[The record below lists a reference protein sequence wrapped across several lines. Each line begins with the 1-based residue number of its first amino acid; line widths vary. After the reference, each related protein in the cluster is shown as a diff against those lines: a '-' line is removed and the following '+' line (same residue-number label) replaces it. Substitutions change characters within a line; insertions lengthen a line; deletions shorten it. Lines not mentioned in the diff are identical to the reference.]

1 MSQRVLL
8 VEDDVAIIELIKLG
22 LKMKGSKLQ
31 LDVVHDGINALE
43 SVRQQRPNLVLL
55 DVMLPGLDG
64 FTTCSKL
71 RKIPGME
78 DVPII
83 MVTALSQIEDKRRGY
98 EAGADYFFTKPF
110 SPTTLIQ
117 RVERHLGINSN
128 GRSYQEAEVDDPET
142 DDQRAATPSSYS
154 HNGPFSVAPRVSVVI
169 PTLNEADN
177 LPDVLPWIP
186 DWVDEVVLVDGNSTD
201 GTVEVALS
209 LRPDIKIVMQ
219 KNRGKGDALKE
230 GFAASTGDIIVML
243 DADGS
248 TDPAEIPAF
257 VGALLAGADFAK
269 GSRFLQGGGT
279 LDMPF
284 YRKLGNWGF
293 VAVVRLFFGGVYS
306 DLLYGYNA
314 FWTRILPLIQVDT
327 PGFEVETLMNIRAL
341 RARLRI
347 AEVPSFES
355 ARLFGIPKLKAIPDG
370 WKVLMTIL
378 KEYNEHRIKR
388 INLAK
393 SGVDDSERCFEPI
406 AGRLFR
412 DALHL
417 WRSHD
422 QLSPNDYDSKLREL
436 NEAYWHLMDSELCHP
451 DDKILKDYCVDQY
464 GDKVPWA
471 FAEETRASHNLIGS
485 SSIRSG
491 ENEAALLVGIEAS
504 EEDIMASDGN

>member
-1 MSQRVLL
+1 MSQRILL
-8 VEDDVAIIELIKLG
+8 VEDDTAIIELIKLG
-22 LKMKGSKLQ
+22 LKMKGSRLQ
-31 LDVVHDGINALE
+31 LDVVNDGINALE
-43 SVRQQRPNLVLL
+43 SVRRQRPNLVLL

-117 RVERHLGINSN
+117 RVEQHLGISSN
-128 GRSYQEAEVDDPET
+128 GHLHQETGTADFEHSHKPG
-142 DDQRAATPSSYS
+142 ATTKAYGRG
-154 HNGPFSVAPRVSVVI
+154 GPFSAVPRVSVVI

-186 DWVDEVVLVDGNSTD
+186 DWVDEVVLVDGHSKD
-201 GTVEVALS
+201 GTIEVALS

-393 SGVDDSERCFEPI
+393 SGVDDSERSFEPI
-406 AGRLFR
+406 ASRLFR

-422 QLSPNDYDSKLREL
+422 QLSPEVYDTKLREL
-436 NEAYWHLMDSELCHP
+436 NEAYWQMMESDYSHP
-451 DDKILKDYCVDQY
+451 DDKILKEYYVEQY

-471 FAEETRASHNLIGS
+471 FAEETRASHSLIDS
-485 SSIRSG
+485 SSMQPG
-491 ENEAALLVGIEAS
+491 ENEAALLVGTDAS
-504 EEDIMASDGN
+504 EEDLMSSGG